1 MKQITIENPL
11 EAIDWV
17 KDFWSSY
24 IYSAFFSVD
33 TFFLLRYDMNE

>member
-1 MKQITIENPL
+1 MINETNIENPL

-33 TFFLLRYDMNE
+33 TFFLLR